1 MKKKRRKILAYGIL
15 LLFMLSISGA
25 AWAAPADTTSTGGK
39 SIEARTLSLFK
50 DVSAGDGNLIYINFL
65 VKKSFI
71 AGFPD
76 GGFHPSEGLSRA
88 QAATVIVKA
97 AGLNSDNKETL
108 FKDVSEEHWAAAY
121 ITAAAEAGYLKGY
134 PDGSYRPEDKL
145 SRAEGISLI
154 LRLSRQKDDAE
165 LPVLKDLD
173 SKHWA
178 ANSAAIGLAAG
189 MVGLS
194 SDQNQF
200 LPDADFSRGDL
211 SRALAV
217 LLTTDPD
224 LSRKALNGSLEIK
237 KGEVKING
245 QIASGTVSIQAGDMI
260 ATSASAE
267 AQLNYPDGSG
277 FLVKENTSFTVKET
291 QGREYIK
298 KDGSPGIAVDW
309 LLVDLKKGNVFGALA
324 DNPNVQKAAEKKNAA
339 AGERLLAGLSNGLE
353 LIAANDKGLPWYKT
367 ADSKKVKVKVDMPY
381 GVAAVRGS
389 FWNNSV
395 SDDGCSTSL
404 LEGELDLIAGGQTQ
418 SLLPGQSSGAGSSN
432 PLPAPPTPMTA
443 AQVNA
448 WVQQASW
455 LQNVAQTMQAQ
466 QAAWQ
471 APPGITQP
479 NQPPPAIPQPT
490 LPSILNVL
498 NQALIQVQQAAGI
511 TNPVQLNVAASS
523 SSGYNT
529 GGSSSGGGGGGSQQ
543 PGTWR
548 LEDVATTVYN
558 NQTLAL
564 TRKLH
569 ITPPAEVPQDSYYE
583 VSMKSGGMFYSLGIN
598 KIGNPIFHLAKASD
612 DPSRLIA
619 AFQDNSGNRY
629 GFFSLNG
636 SGSSGTLTRL
646 ATRTISG
653 KIELQSPSGP
663 IAAPAGGLNI
673 IITITG
679 RSVGG
684 YYYNSQSVTMPA
696 GVSSMDY
703 ILEVPENSS
712 SNSYIIH
719 FAVEDSSHSNPFF
732 STRIF
737 DVDVSKGNASVENII
752 LQPAVYIHGK
762 LSLPDVNTSNTPVS
776 GSIAAIPASGSDGSS
791 LRIYRINFAIEKN
804 KKDFDFH
811 LPVKPGADYYLYYE
825 LYNSNNEYE
834 HSQKFYRFGYYSS
847 SGTVGTV
854 PAEDIYTSLVGATA
868 ISVNSCVSDI
878 NLDVKTGYGYLI
890 SGYIIL
896 PEAAPNSDINLW
908 LWVHPQSGPAAA
920 ISAGI
925 YKSFSHDEK
934 SQAYYLNVPGPGNY
948 ILSDGHGTSGFTN
961 PPLYRL
967 DPVAVTV
974 YSADVFQDLNLVS
987 SGIIPGGPGGDI
999 TGLDPAMVTG
1009 PALLVKGKVY
1019 GLLSPSCTAEVAALV
1034 RLNECCHF
1042 KSADGQWYELNDSGN
1057 GLIATDASAIP
1068 PIGKIID
1075 CPVLTASPTSFP
1087 QSDTGRSIKVS
1098 APSGSALWTASD
1110 DSVRAILTNDRE
1122 GLVMTEGLVISCS
1135 PIKPDTIEDENAT
1148 IPIPDA
1154 IPRSKYILTLYKESG
1169 GAKILLGAA
1178 KFTIT
1183 NPI

>member
-15 LLFMLSISGA
+15 VLFMLSISGV
-25 AWAAPADTTSTGGK
+25 AWAAPADTTSTGGN
-39 SIEARTLSLFK
+39 SIEAQTLSSFK
-50 DVSAGDGNLIYINFL
+50 DVSTADGNLIYINFL
-65 VKKSFI
+65 AKKAII

-108 FKDVSEEHWAAAY
+108 FKDVSEGHWAAAY
-121 ITAAAEAGYLKGY
+121 ITAAAKDGYLKGY

-145 SRAEGISLI
+145 SRAEGINLI
-154 LRLSRQKDDAE
+154 LRLSKQKDNAE

-194 SDQNQF
+194 SDQTQF

-224 LSRKALNGSLEIK
+224 LSRKALNGSLEIIN
-237 KGEVKING
+237 GQVKING
-245 QIASGTVSIQAGDMI
+245 QTVSGTVSIQNGDII
-260 ATSASAE
+260 ATSAGAE

-277 FLVKENTSFTVKET
+277 FLIKGNTGFTVKET

-324 DNPNVQKAAEKKNAA
+324 DNPNVQKVAEKKNAA
-339 AGERLLAGLSNGLE
+339 AGEHLLAGLSNGLE

-367 ADSKKVKVKVDMPY
+367 ANSKKVKVKVDMPY
-381 GVAAVRGS
+381 GVVAVRGS

-395 SDDGCSTSL
+395 SDDGCNTSL

-418 SLLPGQSSGAGSSN
+418 SLLPGQSSGASSSN

-455 LQNVAQTMQAQ
+455 LQNVAQTMQTQ

-479 NQPPPAIPQPT
+479 NQPPPAIPKPT

-498 NQALIQVQQAAGI
+498 NQALIKVQQAAGI

-523 SSGYNT
+523 SSSYNT
-529 GGSSSGGGGGGSQQ
+529 GGSSSSDYNSGGGGGGSQQ

-558 NQTLAL
+558 NQTLVL

-569 ITPPAEVPQDSYYE
+569 ITPPVGVPQDSYYE
-583 VSMKSGGMFYSLGIN
+583 VKMKSGGTIYSLGTN

-619 AFQDNSGNRY
+619 AFQDNSGNSY

-636 SGSSGTLTRL
+636 SGSSGTLTSL

-653 KIELQSPSGP
+653 KIELQSSSGP
-663 IAAPAGGLNI
+663 IAAPAGGLI
-673 IITITG
+673 IRIYISGNT
-679 RSVGG
+679 VGG
-684 YYYNSQSVTMPA
+684 HYSSNQSVTMPA
-696 GVSSMDY
+696 GASSVNY
-703 ILEVPENSS
+703 TLNVPENK
-712 SNSYIIH
+712 SNSGYYISCD
-719 FAVEDSSHSNPFF
+719 VVDKSYSNPFF

-752 LQPAVYIHGK
+752 LQPAAYIHGK
-762 LSLPDVNTSNTPVS
+762 ISLPEVNTSNIPVS
-776 GSIAAIPASGSDGSS
+776 GSIAAKPASESGGSS
-791 LRIYRINFAIEKN
+791 FITHRINFEIEKN
-804 KKDFDFH
+804 KKDFAFH
-811 LPVKPGADYYLYYE
+811 LLVEPGADYYLYYE

-847 SGTVGTV
+847 SGTVGSV
-854 PAEDIYTSLVGATA
+854 PVEDIYTSLVGATA
-868 ISVNSCVSDI
+868 ITVNSCISDI

-890 SGYIIL
+890 SGYITL
-896 PEAAPNSDINLW
+896 PEAAPSSGINLW
-908 LWVHPQSGPAAA
+908 LWVHPQSGPNAG

-925 YKSFSHDEK
+925 YKYFLHEEK
-934 SQAYYLNVPGPGNY
+934 SQPYYLNVPGPGNY
-948 ILSDGHGTSGFTN
+948 ILSDDRGTSAFTN
-961 PPLYRL
+961 PPFYRL

-974 YSADVFQDLNLVS
+974 YSADVSQDLNLVS

-999 TGLDPAMVTG
+999 TGLDPAMVSG

-1034 RLNECCHF
+1034 RLNECCYF
-1042 KSADGQWYELNDSGN
+1042 KSADGQWYELIDSGN

-1075 CPVLTASPTSFP
+1075 CPVLTASPASLL
-1087 QSDTGRSIKVS
+1087 QDDTGRSIKVS
-1098 APSGSALWTASD
+1098 ATSGSALWTASD

-1122 GLVMTEGLVISCS
+1122 GLIISCS
-1135 PIKPDTIEDENAT
+1135 PIKPDTIGDENAT

>member
-1 MKKKRRKILAYGIL
+1 LKKKRREILAYSIL
-15 LLFMLSISGA
+15 LLFMLSISGV
-25 AWAAPADTTSTGGK
+25 AWAAPTDTTSAGGK
-39 SIEARTLSLFK
+39 SIEAQTLSLFK

-88 QAATVIVKA
+88 QAATIIVKA

-108 FKDVSEEHWAAAY
+108 FKDVSEEHWAVAY
-121 ITAAAEAGYLKGY
+121 ITAAAKAGYLKGY

-154 LRLSRQKDDAE
+154 LRLSKQKDDAE

-194 SDQNQF
+194 SDQTQF
-200 LPDADFSRGDL
+200 LPDADFTRGDL

-245 QIASGTVSIQAGDMI
+245 QSVSGSVSIQNGDII
-260 ATSASAE
+260 ATYAGAQ
-267 AQLNYPDGSG
+267 AQLSYPDGSG
-277 FLVKENTSFTVKET
+277 FLIKENTCFTVKET

-324 DNPNVQKAAEKKNAA
+324 DNPNVQKAAEKKIAA
-339 AGERLLAGLSNGLE
+339 AGEHLLAGLSNGLE

-367 ADSKKVKVKVDMPY
+367 ANSQKVKVKVDMPY

-389 FWNNSV
+389 FWYNSV
-395 SDDGCSTSL
+395 SDDGCNTSL

-418 SLLPGQSSGAGSSN
+418 SLLPGQSSAASSSN

-490 LPSILNVL
+490 LPSIWNVL

-511 TNPVQLNVAASS
+511 TNPVQLNAAASS

-529 GGSSSGGGGGGSQQ
+529 GDSSSSDSNSGGGDGGSQQ

-569 ITPPAEVPQDSYYE
+569 INPPAEVPQDSYYE
-583 VSMKSGGMFYSLGIN
+583 VSMKSEGIFYSLGIN
-598 KIGNPIFHLAKASD
+598 KIGNPSFHLAKASD
-612 DPSRLIA
+612 DPSHLIA
-619 AFQDNSGNRY
+619 AFQDNRGNRN

-653 KIELQSPSGP
+653 KIELQSSSGP
-663 IAAPAGGLNI
+663 VVAPAGGLSI
-673 IITITG
+673 RIYVSGT
-679 RSVGG
+679 SVGG
-684 YYYNSQSVTMPA
+684 YYYNKQSVTMPA
-696 GVSSMDY
+696 DASSVNY
-703 ILEVPENSS
+703 TLNVPENID
-712 SNSYIIH
+712 SNYGYHISCV
-719 FAVEDSSHSNPFF
+719 VEDNSHSNPYI
-732 STRIF
+732 SDRINR
-737 DVDVSKGNASVENII
+737 VDVTSGNASDKNMI
-752 LQPAVYIHGK
+752 LQPGAYIHGK
-762 LSLPDVNTSNTPVS
+762 ISLPDVNTSDSSVTGCIVASPVS
-776 GSIAAIPASGSDGSS
+776 GSGGYSSTSFSIA
-791 LRIYRINFAIEKN
+791 KN

-825 LYNSNNEYE
+825 LYMYSSNDYE
-834 HSQKFYRFGYYSS
+834 HSQKFYPYGYYSS
-847 SGTVGTV
+847 SDTIPT
-854 PAEDIYTSLVGATA
+854 ADIWPSPIAASA
-868 ISVNSCVSDI
+868 ITVNSSVSDI
-878 NLDVKTGYGYLI
+878 NLDIKTGYGYLI
-890 SGYIIL
+890 FGTVTL
-896 PEAAPNSDINLW
+896 PEAAPDDGISLGLW
-908 LWVHPQSGPAAA
+908 ALPQSGQ
-920 ISAGI
+920 SVST
-925 YKSFSHDEK
+925 YKYFSSGES

-948 ILSDGHGTSGFTN
+948 TLSAGFGTGSGYTS
-961 PPLYRL
+961 PPLYKM
-967 DPVAVTV
+967 DPVAVMV
-974 YSADVFQDLNLVS
+974 YSADVSQNLSLVS
-987 SGIIPGGPGGDI
+987 ASTIPSGGI
-999 TGLDPAMVTG
+999 TGLDPAMVSG
-1009 PALLVKGKVY
+1009 PALLLNGEVY
-1019 GLLSPSCTAEVAALV
+1019 SLLSPSYTAEVAA
-1034 RLNECCHF
+1034 ESCYK
-1042 KSADGQWYELNDSGN
+1042 KSWYYKSKDGQWYELNDSGN
-1057 GLIATDASAIP
+1057 GLIARDASAIP
-1068 PIGKIID
+1068 PIGTIID
-1075 CPVLTASPTSFP
+1075 CS
-1087 QSDTGRSIKVS
+1087 
-1098 APSGSALWTASD
+1098 
-1110 DSVRAILTNDRE
+1110 
-1122 GLVMTEGLVISCS
+1122 
-1135 PIKPDTIEDENAT
+1135 
-1148 IPIPDA
+1148 
-1154 IPRSKYILTLYKESG
+1154 
-1169 GAKILLGAA
+1169 
-1178 KFTIT
+1178 
-1183 NPI
+1183 